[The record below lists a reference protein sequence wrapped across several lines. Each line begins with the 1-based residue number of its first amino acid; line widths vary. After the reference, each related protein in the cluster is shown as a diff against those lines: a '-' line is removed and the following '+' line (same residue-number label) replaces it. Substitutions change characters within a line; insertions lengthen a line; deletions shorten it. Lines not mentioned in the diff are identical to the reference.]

1 MAADAG
7 TRTLISQ
14 AQLRRGRG
22 KVIYWT
28 LLTVVVLVFT
38 LVFLGPLYWMVTGAL
53 KSGQEI
59 AQTPP
64 TLFPKDPQLQ
74 NYADAWNHLD
84 LAKLLFNTFYYA
96 AGAVF
101 FQLVFDTAAAYAL
114 SKLRPVFGNVIL
126 GLMLAT
132 LMIPA
137 MVLIV
142 PQYVTVI
149 DLPIVHI
156 SLLDSPFAIWL
167 PLVANAF
174 NIFLLKRFFDSIPED
189 LIAAAQVDG
198 ASPLRTLW
206 SIILPMSADP
216 RRGVDLRGDRGLEG
230 LPLAEAGHAVAGD
243 PHGQRRHLLLRRRHA
258 DERGDRRLGHRRDP
272 DGDHLP
278 AVPAQ
283 HHVGPDQRQPQGVRD
298 RPHRGGVALSL
309 EISAEISARRAGSTK
324 TMQKAGPSVHNR
336 QWSVVA

>member
-1 MAADAG
+1 MD
-7 TRTLISQ
+7 RTLISQ
-14 AQLRRGRG
+14 VQLRRSRG
-22 KVIYWT
+22 LYWAV
-28 LLTVVVLVFT
+28 LAVVVAGFT
-38 LVFLGPLYWMVTGAL
+38 LIFLGPLYWMVTGAL

-64 TLFPKDPQLQ
+64 TLFPHDPQFR
-74 NYADAWNHLD
+74 NYADAWNNLN

-114 SKLRPVFGNVIL
+114 SKLRPALGNVIL

-149 DLPIVHI
+149 DLPIVHLN
-156 SLLDSPFAIWL
+156 LLDSPFAIWL

-189 LIAAAQVDG
+189 LIAAAMVDG
-198 ASPLRTLW
+198 ATPLRTLW
-206 SIILPMSADP
+206 SIILPMSRP
-216 RRGVDLRGDRGLEG
+216 ILGVVSIFAVSYVWKDFLWPKLVMPSPETRTLSVGIYAFSGGTPMNVVVAASVIAAIPTVVIFLIFQRNIMSGLT
-230 LPLAEAGHAVAGD
+230 
-243 PHGQRRHLLLRRRHA
+243 
-258 DERGDRRLGHRRDP
+258 
-272 DGDHLP
+272 
-278 AVPAQ
+278 
-283 HHVGPDQRQPQGVRD
+283 
-298 RPHRGGVALSL
+298 
-309 EISAEISARRAGSTK
+309 AGSVK
-324 TMQKAGPSVHNR
+324 G
-336 QWSVVA
+336 